1 MISEIYYDKNSRE
14 LIQKLSNLIE
24 LVDGF
29 PKDGTLIFITD
40 NYSNIL
46 NRKINSSI
54 FFSIIE
60 SKIF

>member
-1 MISEIYYDKNSRE
+1 MISEIYYDKNSME